1 MELFLDLYGFVS
13 VLLRLAELLART
25 LLLGSV
31 VFWTLLALP
40 LARVLAPGDAAGLSG
55 IGRRWT
61 RIAAVAAVLITGA
74 SLGLNLLALEAAT
87 GLSFEALRGADFLR
101 TGLAS
106 LGVMLALAGLA
117 LGQPQ
122 LGPARRSALLA
133 GAAVLL
139 VTSSLGSH
147 AIAREHGRFGLL
159 LASALHQAGAGLW
172 LGGLPALYAALAL
185 TPAAAAR
192 VGQRYSGFAAL
203 GVLLIL
209 LGILGFAIGYIGD
222 VPAVY
227 GTAYGA
233 MTATKGLLLLL
244 LLGLGGANW
253 WLLHRA
259 GHQAGQGA
267 TGLAKL
273 RRFLECELALGIAVL
288 ALAASLTSVPPAID
302 LPEDRVTWAELTER
316 FTPAWPRLASPAH
329 GDLAIP
335 ALQARLDAEAQALA
349 ASARP
354 QAFTP
359 GEGVLPP
366 RNAQDI
372 AWSEYN
378 HHWAG
383 ICVLLVGLAALLD
396 ATGRIAF
403 ARHWPLLFMALSAF
417 ILVRSDPEIWPLG
430 PIGLGDALRD
440 PEVVQHKLAG
450 LLVAG
455 FALAEWAVRLG
466 RLGGWPR
473 FVLPVSMLAG
483 GVLLLAHTHAIS
495 NTKEALLT
503 EWSHLPLAVL
513 SVIAGCARWV
523 ELRGPLV
530 LARRAR
536 WLWPLCLCLI
546 GGLLLIYREA

>member
-25 LLLGSV
+25 LLLGCV

-40 LARVLAPGDAAGLSG
+40 LARLLAPGDALALCG

-61 RIAAVAAVLITGA
+61 RIAALAAVLLTGLA
-74 SLGLNLLALEAAT
+74 LALNLLALGAAT
-87 GLSFEALRGADFLR
+87 GLSFAALAGADFLR
-101 TGLAS
+101 TGLAA
-106 LGVMLALAGLA
+106 LVAMLALAMLA
-117 LGQPQ
+117 LG
-122 LGPARRSALLA
+122 GPRPGPGRRAALLV
-133 GAAVLL
+133 GAAALL
-139 VTSSLGSH
+139 LTSSLDSH
-147 AIAREHGRFGLL
+147 AIAREHGRVGLL

-185 TPAAAAR
+185 TPAAAMR
-192 VGQRYSGFAAL
+192 VGQRYSGFAAF

-209 LGILGFAIGYIGD
+209 LGILGFAGGYIGD
-222 VPAVY
+222 VPAIY

-233 MTATKGLLLLL
+233 MAATKGVLLLL

-259 GHQAGQGA
+259 GQGGV
-267 TGLAKL
+267 GLTKL
-273 RRFLECELALGIAVL
+273 RRFLECEMALGIAVL
-288 ALAASLTSVPPAID
+288 AVAASLTSVPPAID
-302 LPEDRVTWAELTER
+302 LPDDRVTWAEITER

-335 ALQARLDAEAQALA
+335 ALQARLDTEAQAQ
-349 ASARP
+349 ASAARP

-396 ATGRIAF
+396 ATGRIAL
-403 ARHWPLLFMALSAF
+403 ARHWPLLFMALAAF

-430 PIGLGDALRD
+430 PIGLADALRD

-455 FALAEWAVRLG
+455 FALAEWSVRLG

-473 FVLPVSMLAG
+473 FVLPASMLAG

-495 NTKEALLT
+495 NTKEALLV

-513 SVIAGCARWV
+513 SVLAGCARWV
-523 ELRGPLV
+523 ELRGPPA
-530 LARRAR
+530 LARPAR